1 MVDESALVI
10 VDPLA
15 NLPFSKG
22 LMAQSLM
29 ATGLQPESAYD
40 VAAAVE
46 RWLRRSG
53 HGAVTLARLRAIAR
67 EALGDAEGD
76 RLIESFKQWQALR
89 RLERPLIIL
98 IGGTTGVGKS
108 TLAAQVALRLGINR
122 VAGTDTIRQVMRAFF
137 SPELMPAIHTSS
149 FDAASAVRV
158 PMPSGTDLSKMGFIE
173 QTKSVAVGVEAVVK
187 RAIDE
192 AQSLVME
199 GVHLVPGFLDRSGW
213 SDALVLE
220 FVLGVSD
227 ADLHRNHFTVR
238 EYETG
243 GIRPLRRYVEHFA
256 QIRRIQKY
264 ILARAL
270 KHDVTFIDNVNID
283 ASVKVVMTEILEA
296 VSIAQ
301 GSFGDLAGEA
311 RSSAGGA

>member
-108 TLAAQVALRLGINR
+108 TLASQVALRLGINR

-199 GVHLVPGFLDRSGW
+199 GVHLVPGFLDRSAW

-270 KHDVTFIDNVNID
+270 KHDVTYIDNVNID
-283 ASVKVVMTEILEA
+283 ASVKLVMTEILEA
-296 VSIAQ
+296 VSAAQ
-301 GSFGDLAGEA
+301 GSFGDLAGET